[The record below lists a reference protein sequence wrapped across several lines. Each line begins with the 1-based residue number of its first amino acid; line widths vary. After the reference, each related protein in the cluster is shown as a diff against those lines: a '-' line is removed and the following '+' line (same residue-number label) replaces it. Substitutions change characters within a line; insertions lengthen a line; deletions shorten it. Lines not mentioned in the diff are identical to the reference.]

1 MKNITSNHCVSRS
14 QYHSICRD
22 HASVFQIVCEENC
35 RMSTPY
41 TPQPA
46 PPNEPPG
53 GKASIGLDA
62 NVASMI
68 CYLTMFCCGLGII
81 ISLVFFLI
89 EKTSRLLRFHAM
101 QALLF
106 GGVWIVVGIAFRILM
121 MIVNIA
127 LGDAIGFAAFWG
139 LLLVRILVG
148 LVLLAVLVLAA
159 IKAYQGQYYKLPII
173 GNIAWNIV
181 NK

>member
-89 EKTSRLLRFHAM
+89 EKTNRLLRFHAM
-101 QALLF
+101 QALLY
-106 GGVWIVVGIAFRILM
+106 GGVWVVVGVAFRILSAVLT
-121 MIVNIA
+121 I
-127 LGDAIGFAAFWG
+127 GDMGILVWG
-139 LLLVRILVG
+139 LLLVRILVA
-148 LVLLAVLVLAA
+148 LFLLIFLILAA
-159 IKAYQGQYYKLPII
+159 IK
-173 GNIAWNIV
+173 
-181 NK
+181 

>member
-1 MKNITSNHCVSRS
+1 
-14 QYHSICRD
+14 
-22 HASVFQIVCEENC
+22 
-35 RMSTPY
+35 MSSPY
-41 TPQPA
+41 TPPNA
-46 PPNEPPG
+46 PPPEAPG
-53 GKASIGLDA
+53 GKASIGMDA

-68 CYLTMFCCGLGII
+68 CYLTMICCGLGII
-81 ISLVFFLI
+81 LSLVFFLI
-89 EKTSRLLRFHAM
+89 EKTSRLLKFHAM
-101 QALLF
+101 QALLY

-127 LGDAIGFAAFWG
+127 LGDTIGFIGVLG
-139 LLLVRILVG
+139 LWLVRILVA
-148 LVLLAVLVLAA
+148 LVLLAFLILAA